1 MKREDEPPRHM
12 NTAAVAAASGYS
24 VQQVRDLEAQG
35 VIPAATRSANGYR
48 RFSAA
53 HVRALRAYRGLAE
66 AIGPVDAREAMRDL
80 RTLPP
85 GQGAALICGFHA
97 RLNDER
103 EQALA
108 ARHALETIRSEA
120 TTEAEPVESD
130 SMTITELSQALG
142 VRASTLR
149 FWETAGL
156 VAPERVATRA
166 GTARRYPLTAI
177 REARITAAL
186 RAGGYRIP
194 DVRTAITAVREL
206 NEVSQTMTALEAR
219 LADIARRTLA
229 LLRAGTLLAGIIESS
244 RDESRGDLVETG
256 SA

>member
-1 MKREDEPPRHM
+1 MH
-12 NTAAVAAASGYS
+12 TAAVAAASGYS

-35 VIPAATRSANGYR
+35 VIPAATRSSNGYR
-48 RFSAA
+48 QFSAA

-66 AIGPVDAREAMRDL
+66 AVGPVDARRAMRDL
-80 RTLPP
+80 RTVPA

-108 ARHALETIRSEA
+108 ARHALETIHSEA
-120 TTEAEPVESD
+120 ATEAKPVESD

-149 FWETAGL
+149 FWEEVGL
-156 VAPERVATRA
+156 VAPERVTTRA
-166 GTARRYPLTAI
+166 GTARRYPLSAI

-194 DVRTAITAVREL
+194 DVRTAITAIREL
-206 NEVSQTMTALEAR
+206 HEVSRTITALDAR
-219 LADIARRTLA
+219 LADIAQRTLA

-244 RDESRGDLVETG
+244 QDERRGDLVEAG

>member
-1 MKREDEPPRHM
+1 MKRADEPPRHM